1 MKLTT
6 GFTKIAKLNDRIR
19 IIQGAGGSSKTYS
32 ILQYIIILCSKAKRP
47 LTISIVST
55 SFPVLRRGAAKDLI
69 DILQAEGAY
78 DEKNHNKT
86 NSSYLLN
93 GCTIEWFGV
102 EDESKLRGA
111 RRDILFV
118 NEANNINREAFTQL
132 KIRTKEFIFLDYN
145 PSHLSW
151 IREYIKEDKSNF
163 VKLTYLDNEFLSE
176 TIIEDYRQ
184 AIIEVENGS
193 ANAYLK
199 NFVDVYV
206 YGEEGQVDGCIFEY
220 TLIDEI
226 PEEAKYIGAGLDFG
240 FNDPNA
246 LSKVFLR
253 GERDL
258 IIDESLYKSG
268 LLNSQIIDH
277 IKKDLELASGIVVC
291 DSARPEIIAEMRN
304 NRISAK
310 GVKKYG
316 GSILDGIS
324 ILQRYN
330 LFVTR
335 RSENIINEFNNYTWE
350 KDNNGEKLNTPIDKH
365 CHAIDGIRYL
375 AMDRLST
382 TTTQYSSFRWLN

>member
-1 MKLTT
+1 MKLTS
-6 GFTKIAKLNDRIR
+6 GFTKIAKLNDRTR

-47 LTISIVST
+47 LTISIVSE
-55 SFPVLRRGAAKDLI
+55 SFPHLRRGAAKDLI

-102 EDESKLRGA
+102 EDASKLRGA
-111 RRDILFV
+111 RRDILFI

-132 KIRTKEFIFLDYN
+132 SIRTKEFIFLDYN

-163 VKLTYLDNEFLSE
+163 VKLTYRDNEFLSE
-176 TIIEDYRQ
+176 AVIEEYKQ
-184 AIIEVENGS
+184 AIIKAENGS
-193 ANAYLK
+193 TYWK

-220 TLIDEI
+220 TLIDEV
-226 PEEAKYIGAGLDFG
+226 PEEVKYIGAGLDFG

-246 LSKVFLR
+246 IPKVYLR
-253 GERDL
+253 GENDL

-335 RSENIINEFNNYTWE
+335 RSENLISELNNYTWE

-365 CHAIDGIRYL
+365 NHIIDALRYL

-382 TTTQYSSFRWLN
+382 TSRRGNTLKWLN